1 MAADTK
7 PTVFSALEAARICGV
22 VNQTS
27 INWIKNGFLKA
38 FKTPGGQFGI
48 YPDDLADFM
57 QSRNM
62 EIPAELLEVCTRF
75 SGRKSLLIVDDDRGL
90 NTVIKHYIHKK
101 IPGIEIF
108 QAFDGFEAGS
118 IMTEKKP
125 GCIVLDLDLPGING
139 VDLCKKI
146 KEDEKFGNP
155 KIIIVTALEN
165 KETETKVKSLGIQEF
180 IKKPIDLSALEGFIA
195 KDV

>member
-1 MAADTK
+1 MTADTK

-27 INWIKNGFLKA
+27 INWIKSGFLKA
-38 FKTPGGQFGI
+38 FKTPGGQFRV

-62 EIPAELLEVCTRF
+62 DIPAELLEVCTRF
-75 SGRKSLLIVDDDRGL
+75 SGKKSLLIVDDDRGL

-101 IPGIEIF
+101 IPHIEIF

-118 IMTEKKP
+118 LMTEKKP
-125 GCIVLDLDLPGING
+125 SCIVLDLDLPGING
-139 VDLCKKI
+139 IDLCKKI

-165 KETETKVKSLGIQEF
+165 KETEIQVKKLGIQEF
-180 IKKPIDLSALEGFIA
+180 IKKPVDLAALEGFIRE
-195 KDV
+195 DV

>member
-1 MAADTK
+1 MAGDTK
-7 PTVFSALEAARICGV
+7 PTVYSALEAARICGV

-27 INWIKNGFLKA
+27 INWIKSGFLKA
-38 FKTPGGQFGI
+38 FKTPGGQFRV

-62 EIPAELLEVCTRF
+62 AIPSELLEACTRF
-75 SGRKSLLIVDDDRGL
+75 SGKKTLLIVDDDRGL
-90 NTVIKHYIHKK
+90 NTVIKHYIQKK
-101 IPGIEIF
+101 LPNWEIF

-125 GCIVLDLDLPGING
+125 ACIVLDLDLPGING

-165 KETETKVKSLGIQEF
+165 KETEMQVKSLGIQEF
-180 IKKPIDLSALEGFIA
+180 IKKPIDLVELEGFISQE
-195 KDV
+195 